1 MTTAT
6 IRLPRAK
13 RDDREAHRTEIVM
26 TIATIGLL
34 QRFKPMTTMT
44 TTRQRARGFQSAM
57 ATA

>member
-13 RDDREAHRTEIVM
+13 RDDRGAHQTQIVM
-26 TIATIGLL
+26 TTATIWVL
-34 QRFKPMTTMT
+34 QRLKPMTTMT
-44 TTRQRARGFQSAM
+44 TARQRARGFQSAM